1 MLNGWGYPPVAP
13 DANEHMAIVPQEPR
27 ALGAGTRL
35 SSARAGAVEISEAG
49 TSGASVSASSSS
61 RQGQGL
67 GNFVDA

>member
-35 SSARAGAVEISEAG
+35 SSARAGAAEISEAG
-49 TSGASVSASSSS
+49 TSGASVSA